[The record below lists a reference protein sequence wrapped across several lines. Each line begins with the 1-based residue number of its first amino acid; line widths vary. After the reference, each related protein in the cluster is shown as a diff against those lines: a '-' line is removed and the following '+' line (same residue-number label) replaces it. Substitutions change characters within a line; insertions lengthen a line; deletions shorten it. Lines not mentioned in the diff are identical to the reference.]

1 MKRILLFLMLAIP
14 FWYAALST
22 AKSSVSFLT
31 QGETASGVI
40 TSRVLESGCRSP
52 SGKGC
57 TIELT
62 VAFETADGQRLQQRF
77 SSQAAYYRDYQ
88 TGDPLPIR
96 YNTSEP
102 TQAMIINWQRILRDI
117 LFYGSAVI
125 SFSLILIRRLM
136 PSAKKC
142 SQATLDTRLLLLIPT
157 YLFGLLALF
166 ILMTT

>member
-14 FWYAALST
+14 FWYGALLT

-40 TSRVLESGCRSP
+40 TSKALESGCRSP

-57 TIELT
+57 TVELN

-77 SSQAAYYRDYQ
+77 SSQAAHYREYQ
-88 TGDPLPIR
+88 TGDQLPIR
-96 YNTSEP
+96 YKTLKP
-102 TQAMIINWQRILRDI
+102 TEAMIINWQTIVRDI
-117 LFYGSAVI
+117 VFYGSGVI
-125 SFSLILIRRLM
+125 CFSLILIRRLM

-142 SQATLDTRLLLLIPT
+142 SQTTLDTRLLLLIPT
-157 YLFGLLALF
+157 YLFGLLAVF
-166 ILMTT
+166 ILLTT